1 MKVGPCNFEQQEKN
15 MLLTTERIPNGYNNT
30 NQFVIVKGG
39 ATNFIEFVTKIF
51 GAKERVEART
61 PDRDGLLIHAEVA
74 LGNATLMLADSKDDW
89 PFTPAFI
96 QVYVQDAQATLDR
109 ATTRGAELVTKVS
122 KFYGGFKLARF
133 KDPFGNIW
141 WLYQPDPEG
150 QKDTEQSSN
159 TDWHHKK
166 PSEVYITIVDAM
178 KNLTAPGVANKA

>member
-1 MKVGPCNFEQQEKN
+1 MLPTSEQ
-15 MLLTTERIPNGYNNT
+15 IPNGYNNT
-30 NQFVIVKGG
+30 NQFVIIKGG
-39 ATNFIEFVTKIF
+39 ATNFIEFVAKIF
-51 GAKERVEART
+51 GAKERVEVRT

-74 LGNATLMLADSKDDW
+74 LGDATLMLADSKEDW

-109 ATTRGAELVTKVS
+109 ATTSGAELVTKVS

-150 QKDTEQSSN
+150 QEDTKQSSN
-159 TDWHHKK
+159 TDWHDSR
-166 PSEVYITIVDAM
+166 PSEVYSTIMDAM
-178 KNLTAPGVANKA
+178 RSLTAPPAATKA

>member
-1 MKVGPCNFEQQEKN
+1 
-15 MLLTTERIPNGYNNT
+15 
-30 NQFVIVKGG
+30 
-39 ATNFIEFVTKIF
+39 
-51 GAKERVEART
+51 VEART

-141 WLYQPDPEG
+141 WLYQPDPGG

-159 TDWHHKK
+159 TDWHDKK